1 MPVTEDEIGKELLT
15 KAVAFDELQPNVIR
29 RVAQL
34 LNHPLKIINN
44 KSPLTGIIPELK
56 VSLISPIHKNEDET
70 LFSNYRPIAVLPR
83 FFKLFFSKFRGYR
96 IKTKVIAKRSS

>member
-15 KAVAFDELQPNVIR
+15 KCFDELQPNVIR
-29 RVAQL
+29 RVAHL
-34 LNHPLKIINN
+34 IKHPLKIINN
-44 KSPLTGIIPELK
+44 KSPLTGIIPEQLK

-83 FFKLFFSKFRGYR
+83 FSKLFFSKFRGYR
-96 IKTKVIAKRSS
+96 IKTKVIAKRLS